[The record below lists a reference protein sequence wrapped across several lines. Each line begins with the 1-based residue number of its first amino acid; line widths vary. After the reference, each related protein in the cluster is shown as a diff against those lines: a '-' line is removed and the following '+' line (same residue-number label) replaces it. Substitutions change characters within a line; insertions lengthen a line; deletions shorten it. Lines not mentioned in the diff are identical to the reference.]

1 MVSAGFKT
9 IWVDLFRFCWNLI
22 IFIGLSRFYTIS
34 TIWQIG
40 VGWIDL
46 GIFGE
51 LDWSIW
57 FGELNWICF
66 IFVMDSSCLG
76 ESGRISVDSLGFV

>member
-1 MVSAGFKT
+1 M
-9 IWVDLFRFCWNLI
+9 R
-22 IFIGLSRFYTIS
+22 
-34 TIWQIG
+34 
-40 VGWIDL
+40 IDL

>member
-1 MVSAGFKT
+1 MLLVWADFTRFQRFGRLG
-9 IWVDLFRFCWNLI
+9 WVR
-22 IFIGLSRFYTIS
+22 
-34 TIWQIG
+34 
-40 VGWIDL
+40 IDL
-46 GIFGE
+46 GMFGE

>member
-1 MVSAGFKT
+1 M
-9 IWVDLFRFCWNLI
+9 
-22 IFIGLSRFYTIS
+22 
-34 TIWQIG
+34 
-40 VGWIDL
+40 DL

-66 IFVMDSSCLG
+66 FMDPSCLG